1 MQVPYIQS
9 PRERLY
15 AGTREESEYMDGNPS
30 RPPLLVMTV
39 PSKNRVNDK
48 NGGALLLRILWWPA
62 QEAAGRGDEATIAEW
77 TQPGSGN

>member
-1 MQVPYIQS
+1 MESFQLSSTAKCQMPGYGIYLKRPDVRLQV
-9 PRERLY
+9 L
-15 AGTREESEYMDGNPS
+15 
-30 RPPLLVMTV
+30 TV